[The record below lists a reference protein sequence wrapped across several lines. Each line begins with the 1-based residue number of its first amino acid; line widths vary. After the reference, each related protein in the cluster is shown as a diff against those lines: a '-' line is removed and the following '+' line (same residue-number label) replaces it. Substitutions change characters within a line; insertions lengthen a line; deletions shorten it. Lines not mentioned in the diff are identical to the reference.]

1 MHSYFFQFECKL
13 KVFSEAERHCNKLS
27 FEILRLTDG
36 GSFIYM
42 TFIYFYNVL
51 NALKL
56 INLIK
61 DIH

>member
-1 MHSYFFQFECKL
+1 MYSYFFEFEYKL

-27 FEILRLTDG
+27 FEIFRLSEG

-51 NALKL
+51 NVSKL

-61 DIH
+61 GIP